1 MTEHEAFVAFNML
14 PDIGSVRLSA
24 LMTRNGG
31 SAAAAWSAVK
41 DKTDEIYAKMKQLMT
56 ERCLFLRKDL
66 TRDQMAREVMTNR
79 TYITRALK
87 GRGLN
92 FSQFVNSFRAQY
104 ALELMTD
111 PAHRDTPPADI
122 AELSGFSHVATMNR
136 YVKKSAGTT
145 ACALREKVLDGD

>member
-1 MTEHEAFVAFNML
+1 MRRKRHS
-14 PDIGSVRLSA
+14 D
-24 LMTRNGG
+24 
-31 SAAAAWSAVK
+31 
-41 DKTDEIYAKMKQLMT
+41 DEIYAKMKQLMT

-87 GRGLN
+87 GRDLN

-111 PAHRDTPPADI
+111 PAHRDTAPADI